1 MTMTAEH
8 TKTCSHC
15 TRDLPLSAF
24 ARRRR
29 DGETR
34 QAWCRDCI
42 NETRREAYA
51 RTHGRTA

>member
-8 TKTCSHC
+8 TKAGSPW
-15 TRDLPLSAF
+15 TRGLPLSAF

-29 DGETR
+29 GAETR

-42 NETRREAYA
+42 NQTRREAYA
-51 RTHGRTA
+51 RAHGRTA

>member
-15 TRDLPLSAF
+15 TRDLSLSAF

-29 DGETR
+29 GAETR

-42 NETRREAYA
+42 NQTRREAYA
-51 RTHGRTA
+51 RAHGRTA

>member
-1 MTMTAEH
+1 MS
-8 TKTCSHC
+8 TKTTKRCSHC
-15 TRDLPLSAF
+15 TRDMPLSAF

-51 RTHGRTA
+51 RTHRRTA